1 MESRSS
7 NPSWCDQTSH
17 LADTDLFVS
26 VRVGER
32 LGAVEVL
39 ALWYQLFHLVT
50 LRARAKTKSQMG

>member
-7 NPSWCDQTSH
+7 NPNWCDQTSH

-26 VRVGER
+26 VRAGER

-39 ALWYQLFHLVT
+39 ALW
-50 LRARAKTKSQMG
+50 